1 MASNDPI
8 ILDSTITQKKSVVG
22 VDYSDADFFE
32 IFTSEQA
39 LKDYELSYEE
49 LDDGKIGGGD
59 DGGIDGFFF
68 FINGDYIIEKIDPAD
83 FKMRPSLNLFVI
95 QSKQSPSFTEDIFQ
109 RINTT
114 IQDIFDL
121 SKDVKKLASFYN
133 ANLLEKVNIFRES
146 YLSLASKHPILKITY
161 VYASKGDTSGIHKKV
176 RNEADLV
183 VEKTKEK
190 FTGAQ
195 VDIKFF
201 GAKELLELSRIEKTY
216 TLTLNFIETFLSKGE
231 DNYVVLTN
239 LKEYFDFITD
249 EDGNLRKYIFESNV
263 RDYQGNVEVNIDI
276 LKTLSSEKELDFWW
290 LNNGITILA
299 SRASVTGKTITLDD
313 VQIINGLQTTN
324 CIWKHFNEKQKNGE
338 ASFDD
343 EKNKSVLVKILIID
357 KDESRDKIIKA
368 TNFQTAIPTA
378 SLKATEKIQRDIEDY
393 FKANDLFYDRRKNF
407 YKNSGKSA
415 TKIISIPLLAQ
426 SLNSIIRKEPHTS
439 RARPASLLKSNEVYG
454 QLFGEEIT
462 PEIYLFCAQVIK
474 KIQARFRE
482 QLAGYTAQ
490 EKSNLRFQVLMAT
503 VIKLLKTKE
512 YGINDLKAL
521 KISDISIELID
532 SATKEVIDLTK
543 NFMAA
548 NPQSLDVLS
557 KSKDLTDYIL
567 ENITITTNA

>member
-1 MASNDPI
+1 MESNDSI
-8 ILDSTITQKKSVVG
+8 ILDSTITQRKNDVG
-22 VDYSDADFFE
+22 NDYSDADFFE

-59 DGGIDGFFF
+59 DGGIDGFFL
-68 FINGDYIIEKIDPAD
+68 FINGDYIVEKIDPAD
-83 FKMRPSLNLFVI
+83 YKTKPLLNLFVI
-95 QSKQSPSFTEDIFQ
+95 QSKQSPSFTEDVFQ
-109 RINTT
+109 KINTT

-121 SKDVKKLASFYN
+121 SKDTNKLISFYN
-133 ANLLEKVNIFRES
+133 VNLLEKANIFRES

-161 VYASKGDTSGIHKKV
+161 IYASKGETYGINEKV
-176 RNEADLV
+176 HNEATLV

-190 FTGAQ
+190 FTGAE
-195 VDIKFF
+195 VVIKFL

-216 TLTLNFIETFLSKGE
+216 TLTLNFIENVLSKGE
-231 DNYVVLTN
+231 DNYVLLAN
-239 LKEYFDFITD
+239 LKDYFDFLVD
-249 EDGNLRKYIFESNV
+249 KDGNLRKYIFESNV
-263 RDYQGNVEVNIDI
+263 RDYQGNVEVNMDI

-299 SRASVTGKTITLDD
+299 SKASVTGKTITLDD

-324 CIWKHFNEKQKNGE
+324 CIWNHFNEKQKKYDTSS
-338 ASFDD
+338 AD
-343 EKNKSVLVKILIID
+343 EQNKSVLVKILIID

-415 TKIISIPLLAQ
+415 AKIISIPLLAQ

-439 RARPASLLKSNEVYG
+439 RARPASLLKSDEVYS
-454 QLFGEEIT
+454 QLFGEKLT
-462 PEIYLFCAQVIK
+462 PEIFLFCAQIIK
-474 KIQARFRE
+474 KIQARIKE
-482 QLAGYTAQ
+482 QLPNYTIQ

-503 VIKLLKTKE
+503 VIKLLKSKD
-512 YGINDLKAL
+512 YDIDNLKGL
-521 KISDISIELID
+521 KIDDINIKLID
-532 SATKEVIDLTK
+532 NATIEVINLTK
-543 NFMAA
+543 TFAKTNS
-548 NPQSLDVLS
+548 QSLEVLS
-557 KSKDLTDYIL
+557 KSKELTDYIL
-567 ENITITTNA
+567 QNIII